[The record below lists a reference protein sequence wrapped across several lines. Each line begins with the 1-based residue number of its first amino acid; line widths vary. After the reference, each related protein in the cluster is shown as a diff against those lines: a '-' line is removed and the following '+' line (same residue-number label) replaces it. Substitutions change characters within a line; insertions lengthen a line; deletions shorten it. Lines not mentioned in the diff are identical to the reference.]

1 MSAVIKR
8 FEFGENWHDFVK
20 KNFSQDK
27 VEISKRHIL
36 EFIRR
41 ETLQGLTF
49 LDIGCGSGLHSL
61 AAQQA
66 GARSV
71 YGFDFDVESVSAAI
85 FVKEQAGCPANWS
98 VEQGSIIDD
107 NFVSRIPQFDL
118 VYAWGVLHH
127 TGDVWHAIHNA
138 AGRVKPGGLFYLALY
153 SADVQIDPP
162 PQFWLDV
169 KQKYVSSG
177 KLYRRFME
185 AWYIWRFQMNRNI
198 FLLPQLIKIMISYRK
213 NRGMNMLT
221 DIRDW
226 LGGWPM
232 EFVRDADAIL
242 FCKDLGFHLENIAT
256 GQANTEFL
264 FKRKR

>member
-1 MSAVIKR
+1 MSPVRTR
-8 FEFGENWHDFVK
+8 FEFGKNWHDYVK
-20 KNFSQDK
+20 RNFSQSK
-27 VEISKRHIL
+27 VEISKRHML
-36 EFIRR
+36 EFMCR
-41 ETLQGLTF
+41 ETLRGLTF

-61 AAQQA
+61 AALQA
-66 GARSV
+66 GVSSV
-71 YGFDFDVESVSAAI
+71 YSFDFDMESIAAAR
-85 FVKEQAGCPANWS
+85 FVKEQAGSLDNWS
-98 VEQGSIIDD
+98 VEQGSILDD
-107 NFVSRIPQFDL
+107 DFVSRMPQFDL

-127 TGDVWHAIHNA
+127 TGDVWHAIRNA
-138 AGRVKPGGLFYLALY
+138 AGRVKPGGFFYLALY
-153 SADVQIDPP
+153 SADVQVDPP

-185 AWYIWRFQMNRNI
+185 MWYIWRFQMNRNI
-198 FLLPQLIKIMISYRK
+198 FLLPQVLKIMISYRK
-213 NRGMNMLT
+213 NRGMNMFT

-242 FCKDLGFHLENIAT
+242 FCKDLGLQLENIAT